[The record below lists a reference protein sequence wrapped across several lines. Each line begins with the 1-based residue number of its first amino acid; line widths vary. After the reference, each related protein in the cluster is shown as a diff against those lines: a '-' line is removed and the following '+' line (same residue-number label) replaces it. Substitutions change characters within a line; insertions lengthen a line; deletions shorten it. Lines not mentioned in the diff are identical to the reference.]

1 MRQWLIGRRICSE
14 CPEKEVHGSACEGQ
28 QTSGILTRIVV
39 REIFFH
45 VSFTVFPKFLRRW
58 RANWPFLCLF
68 SPVCQ
73 LGPVITQRQYWQHS
87 FSGGPRSLQSVVTVL
102 FTSFAAQHVFL
113 RVFLMPTFSIGN
125 EYFLMKWIFCV
136 LYDLLIRPIKG
147 QKIFNHFCRC
157 Y

>member
-28 QTSGILTRIVV
+28 QTNCILTGTDVL
-39 REIFFH
+39 EILFH
-45 VSFTVFPKFLRRW
+45 SCFSVFLKFLRRW
-58 RANWPFLCLF
+58 LANRPHLCRF
-68 SPVCQ
+68 SLVCH
-73 LGPVITQRQYWQHS
+73 LGPVITRRQYWQQD
-87 FSGGPRSLQSVVTVL
+87 FSSQSPCFKSVDTVL